1 MADINTTGINFDRL
15 QFENFKLPAV
25 NGNNLNQ
32 IQTNIKN
39 AFNNLLESIMPIG
52 KIEIF
57 FDNGDYSNYMGFK
70 WQRVA
75 QGMNLVGVGTGTDKN
90 SNIKEFLEGN
100 NDGEYSHNLLKEE
113 LPKVNIKVPILTT
126 LDKGSYG
133 SPSNTNTFA
142 GNVVVSQGGE
152 QDGEFQT
159 DYLGSGSAIN
169 ITNPSYG
176 VYIWKRTE

>member
-70 WQRVA
+70 WVRVA
-75 QGMNLVGVGTGTDKN
+75 QGRNLVGVGEGTDKN
-90 SNIKEFLEGN
+90 SNTKEFLEGN

-113 LPKVNIKVPILTT
+113 LPKVNINVPINTSADT
-126 LDKGSYG
+126 YGGIQSTANPYKG
-133 SPSNTNTFA
+133 NI
-142 GNVVVSQGGE
+142 VVSEGGE
-152 QDGEFQT
+152 QDASFQT

>member
-1 MADINTTGINFDRL
+1 MADINTTGINFEQL
-15 QFENFKLPAV
+15 QYTNFQLPAI

-57 FDNGDYSNYMGFK
+57 FDNGNYSNYMGFK

-75 QGMNLVGVGTGTDKN
+75 QGMNLVGVGTGTDKDLAE
-90 SNIKEFLEGN
+90 KEFLAGDNQGKYTHKLVKAELPSATLKVPLLTTASEYGGLYSSGN
-100 NDGEYSHNLLKEE
+100 TYRGNIVVSKGGENDGEAYTE
-113 LPKVNIKVPILTT
+113 VM
-126 LDKGSYG
+126 
-133 SPSNTNTFA
+133 
-142 GNVVVSQGGE
+142 GNGQAF
-152 QDGEFQT
+152 D
-159 DYLGSGSAIN
+159 

-176 VYIWKRTE
+176 VYIWQRYE